1 MGAAAQFD
9 GMMDIAFADGA
20 VYVTDR
26 GNKRIRKIDVATRVV
41 SAPSIR
47 PQHAPIALRRHT
59 LTPHNVTSLCVI
71 PPNQL
76 EACTRSAGDDSY
88 RSG

>member
-9 GMMDIAFADGA
+9 ELRDIAFADGA

-59 LTPHNVTSLCVI
+59 LTPHNVTSLCVV
-71 PPNQL
+71 PANKL
-76 EACTRSAGDDSY
+76 TGGMHALGR
-88 RSG
+88 

>member
-20 VYVTDR
+20 VYVTDS

-41 SAPSIR
+41 CIIR
-47 PQHAPIALRRHT
+47 LQHAPIALRRHT
-59 LTPHNVTSLCVI
+59 P
-71 PPNQL
+71 
-76 EACTRSAGDDSY
+76 
-88 RSG
+88 